1 MRLKASFVTP
11 SNVGQDTKEEDG
23 ITVKV
28 HPLYVRYSKSKQQA
42 LWLMLCVILLSIHGS
57 FIYYT

>member
-11 SNVGQDTKEEDG
+11 TNVGQDTKDG

-28 HPLYVRYSKSKQQA
+28 HPLYVPHSKQQA
-42 LWLMLCVILLSIHGS
+42 LWLTLCVILLSIHGS
-57 FIYYT
+57 FICYI